1 MRRRVQGLKSRP
13 GAMKRKE
20 RLLRSECERFGQNLA
35 ILEGVH
41 AAGGSG
47 DAAST
52 ADTGTAAG
60 PGQDAAPAS
69 RSSSNRWALLRNFIG
84 ATIEKKEEFLQM
96 EAKAAKGQEAAMVS

>member
-1 MRRRVQGLKSRP
+1 
-13 GAMKRKE
+13 MKRKE

-41 AAGGSG
+41 TAGGSG
-47 DAAST
+47 DAAAST
-52 ADTGTAAG
+52 ADTGTAADR
-60 PGQDAAPAS
+60 GQGAAPAS

-96 EAKAAKGQEAAMVS
+96 EAEAAKDQEAAMAS